1 MPGYLSSKGCLLL
14 QNPLFMFPQTAFHC
28 RAVVGGRTDFGRYPL
43 DLCDS
48 VKASVR
54 FQVNFGEGFLQRRT
68 IFSPVTCTENASL
81 LGHCLNDL

>member
-1 MPGYLSSKGCLLL
+1 
-14 QNPLFMFPQTAFHC
+14 MFPQTAFQC
-28 RAVVGGRTDFGRYPL
+28 RAVVGERTDFGRYPL

-68 IFSPVTCTENASL
+68 IFSPITYTENASL
-81 LGHCLNDL
+81 LGLVQHQQDWVQSDLEFYWVPEG